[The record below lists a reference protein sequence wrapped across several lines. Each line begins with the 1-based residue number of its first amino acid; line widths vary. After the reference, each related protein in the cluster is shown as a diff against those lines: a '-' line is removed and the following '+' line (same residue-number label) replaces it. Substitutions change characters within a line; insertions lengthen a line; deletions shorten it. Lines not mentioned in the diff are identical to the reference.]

1 MIDYAHRRAVTLV
14 CGSSGTG
21 KTTFALRYLVNAQ
34 SLACRFLWDPDGQLS
49 DRLGLACAVS
59 IEELNASMADGWS
72 IFDPN
77 TMFPGRHVEGLAW
90 WAGWVFGTAAT
101 LPGKK
106 VMLVD
111 EVWRY
116 CNNAAIP
123 QSLAECIQ
131 TGRVRGLD
139 CMFATQR
146 PNRLNESVTNE
157 VTECVTFR
165 LQGANALRVVGELG
179 APVDRVSRLARGEW
193 ISTSTETGAELSGRL
208 WGSVS
213 GSRTA

>member
-1 MIDYAHRRAVTLV
+1 MIDYTHRRAVTLV

-34 SLACRFLWDPDGQLS
+34 SLACRYLWDPDGQLS
-49 DRLGLACAVS
+49 DRLGLACAVT
-59 IEELNASMADGWS
+59 EAELKCAAEVGWC

-77 TMFPGRHVEGLAW
+77 TLFPGRHAEGLAW
-90 WAGWVFGTAAT
+90 WCGWVYAHAAT
-101 LPGKK
+101 MPGKK

-116 CNNAAIP
+116 CTNASIP

-146 PNRLNESVTNE
+146 PNRLNEAVTNE
-157 VTECVTFR
+157 VTECVAFR

-179 APVDRVSRLARGEW
+179 SPVDRVARLAKGECVRFPDNL
-193 ISTSTETGAELSGRL
+193 TE
-208 WGSVS
+208 
-213 GSRTA
+213 